1 MMKKIRSLRKTLAVL
16 VAVLATTYA
25 GSVQAK
31 ENITILGG
39 PVGGGWYMIASGM
52 AEIIQAKYPELVVRV
67 VPGGGLVNP
76 PRVGTGDADFALTL
90 TVNTEMAKK
99 GGDPYEEA
107 YGDIRSVVWG
117 FNTTVYQVV
126 AREEVP
132 LNTFDE
138 IVEKKFAAKLATP
151 GMQTMGGWT
160 VKKLFGVYD
169 VSMDDIK
176 DWGGAHYQGSHSRSG
191 DLLRD
196 GQANILM
203 TLLPLPAPNI
213 LEVSN
218 VRKLKFLPM
227 SEKLINTMVEQYG
240 YGRGTIPVDAY
251 KGSIEIDKPIP
262 ALTIASGLIANANVS
277 DEVVYKVTKALLE
290 NSERVQK
297 IHRSMKTFVPE
308 EIVKA
313 KNRGTIELHPG
324 AKKYFDEAGLNYN

>member
-1 MMKKIRSLRKTLAVL
+1 MYKLIHKFRKS
-16 VAVLATTYA
+16 LATAAAVVMLSA
-25 GSVQAK
+25 GSTAQADN
-31 ENITILGG
+31 NITILGG

-52 AEIIQAKYPELVVRV
+52 AEIIQSTYPELVVRV

-76 PRVGTGDADFALTL
+76 PRVGTGDADFALSL
-90 TVNTEMAKK
+90 SVNTEMAMK

-107 YGDIRSVVWG
+107 YEDIRSVAWG

-132 LNTFDE
+132 VNTFDE
-138 IVEKKFAAKLATP
+138 IISEKFAAKLATP

-160 VKKLFGVYD
+160 VKKLFNEYD
-169 VSMDDIK
+169 VSIDDVK

-227 SEKLINTMVEQYG
+227 SDELMGKMVEKYG
-240 YGRGTIPVDAY
+240 YGRGEIPVDAY
-251 KGSIEIDKPIP
+251 KGAIQIDKPIP
-262 ALTIASGLIANANVS
+262 ALTIASGLIANANLS
-277 DEVVYKVTKALLE
+277 DEVVYKVTKALMD
-290 NSERVQK
+290 NADRVRK
-297 IHRSMKTFVPE
+297 IHRSMVTFVPG
-308 EIVKA
+308 EIAKA
-313 KNRGTIELHPG
+313 ENRGNIGLHPG
-324 AKKYFDEAGLNYN
+324 AQKYFEEAGINYQ